1 MSASFGDQLRRVRPA
16 KGLTQ
21 EALAARCVE
30 LGRSMS
36 AGQIG
41 MYERDDYLPSLRT
54 FVVLARA
61 LEASLDELWGDADP

>member
-1 MSASFGDQLRRVRPA
+1 
-16 KGLTQ
+16 
-21 EALAARCVE
+21 
-30 LGRSMS
+30 MS

-61 LEASLDELWGDADP
+61 LEVSLNELWGDDEPSALSAVN